1 MRLLAKLQEEERVVK
16 NLKKAFDQYLFDGEK
31 VPERHTELTKQAQ
44 KNYEETYQNYWSSKI
59 EEDRLK
65 HERRGKDAEKDIQN
79 LLKQFLETGRNNL
92 RQRQEFSRWFFET
105 GLVVDIDL
113 YTGAFDVGIG
123 RRENGV
129 LVEVDYQ
136 LEHRAMFIRDGFTF
150 EDNDGNPLDMD
161 HFIQHFKE
169 VRAGEE
175 KRRLEMESYKKKPL
189 RDQLVRN
196 VKAA

>member
-1 MRLLAKLQEEERVVK
+1 
-16 NLKKAFDQYLFDGEK
+16 
-31 VPERHTELTKQAQ
+31 
-44 KNYEETYQNYWSSKI
+44 
-59 EEDRLK
+59 LK

-161 HFIQHFKE
+161 HFIRQKKIEDSKSKEQKIKESWEMINNPKNVLLQKAIMQH
-169 VRAGEE
+169 
-175 KRRLEMESYKKKPL
+175 L
-189 RDQLVRN
+189 DQLPRDSSEARN
-196 VKAA
+196 IRANLKVS